1 MPLHT
6 SILFFSQQSLS
17 LSLSLSKI
25 LTTMAQPGQF
35 PINPMNPMM
44 YHPTVPVSVPI
55 PVPAPLPLPMP
66 MPRPV
71 PAAAFPEFEYGQ
83 PSAAAGKRRREDELV
98 SAEDESAAKRR
109 VKLAQDVLFRIV
121 VPSRQIGKVIG
132 KEGCRIQKIREDTK
146 ATIKIADAIAV

>member
-1 MPLHT
+1 
-6 SILFFSQQSLS
+6 
-17 LSLSLSKI
+17 
-25 LTTMAQPGQF
+25 MAQPGQF

-44 YHPTVPVSVPI
+44 YHPTVPVSVPVPV
-55 PVPAPLPLPMP
+55 PVPASLPLPMPMPMP

-71 PAAAFPEFEYGQ
+71 PTAAFPEFEYGQ
-83 PSAAAGKRRREDELV
+83 PSSAAGKRRREDELV

>member
-1 MPLHT
+1 
-6 SILFFSQQSLS
+6 
-17 LSLSLSKI
+17 
-25 LTTMAQPGQF
+25 MAQPGQF

-71 PAAAFPEFEYGQ
+71 PTAAFPEFEYGQ
-83 PSAAAGKRRREDELV
+83 PSSAAGKRRREDELV
-98 SAEDESAAKRR
+98 SVEDESAAKRR

>member
-1 MPLHT
+1 
-6 SILFFSQQSLS
+6 
-17 LSLSLSKI
+17 
-25 LTTMAQPGQF
+25 MAQPGQF

-71 PAAAFPEFEYGQ
+71 PTAAFPEFEYGQ
-83 PSAAAGKRRREDELV
+83 PSAGAGKRRREDELV